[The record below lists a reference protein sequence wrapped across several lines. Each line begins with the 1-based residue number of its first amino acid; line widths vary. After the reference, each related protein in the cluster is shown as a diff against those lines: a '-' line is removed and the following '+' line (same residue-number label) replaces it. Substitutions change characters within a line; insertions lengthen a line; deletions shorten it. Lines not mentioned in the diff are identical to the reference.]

1 MKINNNIEDEF
12 FSDELLEYYENLNT
26 QNIIRIADDLN
37 IQQLLEILIHILK
50 KYK

>member
-37 IQQLLEILIHILK
+37 I
-50 KYK
+50 